1 MNNSVS
7 ELEIGLCQET
17 VKEGF
22 FHLQFHHSA
31 GNKMQGLV
39 GERKVFTCTF
49 MIEMVTK
56 FQGLTSNSNST
67 QDLRGEKN
75 CIHFQ

>member
-1 MNNSVS
+1 MTNSVS
-7 ELEIGLCQET
+7 ELEIGLHQET
-17 VKEGF
+17 VKEWF

-39 GERKVFTCTF
+39 CERKKFTCIF

-56 FQGLTSNSNST
+56 F
-67 QDLRGEKN
+67 
-75 CIHFQ
+75 